1 MTVHKPVGLG
11 ASITIAVA
19 TATLSNPISVQ
30 SKVLRISASGSAV
43 CVAIGTNPTATA
55 TDYYLLSGN
64 SASLALSPASQRV
77 VGIVT
82 GTSTTITFPEG
93 TGSPFVVGD
102 YVTLTSVGQS
112 YYNFTHQPVTAVDAS
127 SGVGGY
133 YSTRITVSTSTSG
146 ILTAFTAADGDL
158 RKSVK
163 ISSYGVAATAGVLYY
178 QQVQIAGDA

>member
-11 ASITIAVA
+11 SSIAITSGAA
-19 TATLSNPISVQ
+19 TTSSALSVQ
-30 SKVLRISASGSAV
+30 TKALRVVAVSAGAFIG
-43 CVAIGTNPTATA
+43 IGTSPTAAT
-55 TDYYLLSGN
+55 TDYLVPAGGT
-64 SASLALSPASQRV
+64 AVLALSPASQRIS
-77 VGIVT
+77 GITT
-82 GTSTTITFPEG
+82 GATTTIIFPEG
-93 TGSPFVVGD
+93 SGSPFVVGD

-146 ILTAFTAADGDL
+146 ILTAFSTDGDL
-158 RKSVK
+158 RKSIKV
-163 ISSYGVAATAGVLYY
+163 SAYGTGAGTLYY